1 MTDPSTIIAASTFVS
16 SAFLVSLG
24 LIIIVCGLLIV
35 NNLIMK
41 FWKPM
46 GIIDYLHAAIVGQR
60 DPKSELDKQEPR

>member
-1 MTDPSTIIAASTFVS
+1 MTDPSNIIAASTFVS

-24 LIIIVCGLLIV
+24 LIIIVCGLLII

-46 GIIDYLHAAIVGQR
+46 GIIDYLHTAIVGQR